1 MSAWCRVAISA
12 VTAMLV
18 AASSAVAGNFPERPI
33 QLVAPYPAG
42 GAADVVA
49 RLLGKALEAELGQ
62 SVIILN
68 KPGAGT
74 IIGAQAVATAQ
85 PDGYTLLISSNS
97 TFSMNPVVYAK
108 LPYKPATDF
117 EPIGMVATLPLAILT
132 QTDSGIADIGQLVA
146 AAKADPKKFMYAS
159 FGNATSSHFAGEMFK
174 AAAGIEVMHVPY
186 RGSSPAMTDLLGGR
200 VQLAVDSIVAALPH
214 IQAGQLRA
222 LAVVPAR
229 RAALLPDVPTV
240 AENGFPGFDL
250 TVWIAL
256 VAPRGIPDD
265 VRTRLARAL
274 EAVMA
279 KAEIQDK
286 LKGVGFEAAYAPLND
301 WAEFVAKDIARMQ
314 EVATRAQIKAD
325 Q

>member
-1 MSAWCRVAISA
+1 
-12 VTAMLV
+12 
-18 AASSAVAGNFPERPI
+18 
-33 QLVAPYPAG
+33 
-42 GAADVVA
+42 VVA

-85 PDGYTLLISSNS
+85 PDGYTLLVSSNS

-132 QTDSGIADIGQLVA
+132 QTDAGIADIGQLVA

-214 IQAGQLRA
+214 IQAGKLKA

-229 RAALLPDVPTV
+229 RSALLPDVPTV
-240 AENGFPGFDL
+240 AESGFPGFDL
-250 TVWIAL
+250 TVWIAV
-256 VAPRGIPDD
+256 VAPRGIPVE
-265 VRTRLARAL
+265 VRARLARAL
-274 EAVMA
+274 ESVMS
-279 KAEIQDK
+279 KAEVQDK
-286 LKGVGFEAAYAPLND
+286 LKTVGFEAAYAPLND
-301 WAEFVAKDIARMQ
+301 WADVVAKDIARMQ